1 MTDEDIDR
9 QIAEN
14 PDAAPAIDAEWVRTM
29 PILSPR
35 GKAAVSLRL
44 DRDVVAWFRIQGP
57 RYQTRMNAVLRS
69 YMLAHRK
76 PTARAKA
83 AKKRKSR

>member
-9 QIAEN
+9 QIREN
-14 PDAAPAIDAEWVRTM
+14 PDAAPILTREWFEKALVHSPSGKFAI
-29 PILSPR
+29 
-35 GKAAVSLRL
+35 SLRL
-44 DRDVVAWFRIQGP
+44 DNDVINWFKLQGP

-76 PTARAKA
+76 PTRAKA
-83 AKKRKSR
+83 AKKTKRR